1 MDRGITLIL
10 AEPVS
15 ALSSDLDAFLTKNGY
30 QSIYARSL
38 EETLL
43 TLQNQ
48 KIDALVLDSALLK
61 EDFGFIPV
69 IKGIERNLPIIIC
82 AASNTPELET
92 KIRKQ
97 GIFYYHIKSFGI
109 QDLEMA
115 ISNAVRGLST

>member
-1 MDRGITLIL
+1 
-10 AEPVS
+10 
-15 ALSSDLDAFLTKNGY
+15 
-30 QSIYARSL
+30 
-38 EETLL
+38 L

-48 KIDALVLDSALLK
+48 KIDALVLDAALLK

-69 IKGIERNLPIIIC
+69 IKGIERKLPIIIC
-82 AASNTPELET
+82 SASNTPELET

-115 ISNAVRGLST
+115 ISNAVRGLPT